1 MRAAAPCLL
10 WPMGRWERAWRAH
23 RFNACRLLWP
33 RVPAELLGRLVRA
46 AREGPS
52 AVLAVLEPELRAL
65 GFSSRATVGAPHAVL
80 WTRGVRPRL
89 LLSGHVD
96 VVPAGEGWTRDPFGG
111 EVDEGRVWG
120 RGSADMLG
128 GVAAFVE
135 AARRRPEVPCGIL
148 LTPDEETRMHAAV
161 HAVQEGFLSGFE
173 AAVVGEP
180 TSLEVGHAEKG
191 VLWLRVVTSGRNAHG
206 SMPHLGE
213 NAAARL
219 VQVVGSIES
228 RAFPSATHAL
238 LGRATRNLG
247 TLRSGEAVNQVPA
260 LGVAEYDVRYLPGT
274 RAREVLARFEAAIVQ
289 SGEDARIEILSDHP
303 PFEVPAEHAL
313 VQAARGA
320 VARARG
326 GAEPR
331 LLGLPYGTEASK
343 FAPAGLP
350 CVILG
355 PGEAALAHTNRES
368 VPVEA
373 LGQAAEAYALL
384 LDAYAQPG
392 SGA

>member
-1 MRAAAPCLL
+1 MLRKSPVAEGPVR
-10 WPMGRWERAWRAH
+10 GAH
-23 RFNACRLLWP
+23 RFNACLLLWA
-33 RVPAELLGRLVRA
+33 RVPAELLSCLVQA
-46 AREGPS
+46 ARGGPA
-52 AVLAVLEPELRAL
+52 AVMAMLEPELRAL
-65 GFSSRATVGAPHAVL
+65 GFASRATAATPQAVL
-80 WTRGVRPRL
+80 WTRGERPRL

-111 EVDEGRVWG
+111 QVQEGRVWG

-135 AARRRPEVPCGIL
+135 AARRRPGVPCAIL
-148 LTPDEETRMHAAV
+148 LTPDEETRMHAAL
-161 HAVQEGFLSGFE
+161 HAVQEGLLAGFE
-173 AAVVGEP
+173 GVVVGEP
-180 TSLEVGHAEKG
+180 TSLDVGHAEKG

-213 NAAARL
+213 NAATRL

-228 RAFPSATHAL
+228 RAFPSQTHAL

-274 RAREVLARFEAAIVQ
+274 RAREVVARFEAAVAQ
-289 SGEDARIEILSDHP
+289 SGEDALVEVTSDHP
-303 PFEVPAEHAL
+303 PFEVPADHPL
-313 VQAARGA
+313 VQAASMA
-320 VARARG
+320 VAGARG
-326 GAEPR
+326 GIEPR

-368 VPVEA
+368 VPIEA
-373 LGQAAEAYALL
+373 LEQAAEAYARL
-384 LDAYAQPG
+384 LDAYAQAG
-392 SGA
+392 KGA